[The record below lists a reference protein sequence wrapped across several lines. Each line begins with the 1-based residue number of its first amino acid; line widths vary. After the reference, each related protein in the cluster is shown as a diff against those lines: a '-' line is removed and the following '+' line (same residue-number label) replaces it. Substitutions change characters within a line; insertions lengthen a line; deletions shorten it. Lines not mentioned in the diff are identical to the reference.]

1 MEDNFNISNSE
12 PTGPVLT
19 LNPSGISEEIK
30 PVEEEK
36 LETNKPISDYERL
49 SEEEKKQVMEFS
61 KTINL
66 ENSQEVLQYGA
77 GAQSKI
83 SNFSD
88 DVLKSVSREGKATEV
103 NKDLIQLTTEIKSL
117 DTDDEPETGLKR
129 LFSFTKPVKD
139 KMENYSIKYNNI
151 SKNIDLIVDSLEG
164 HQRTLMKDVH
174 ILDSMYDNNLIYF
187 KELSMYILAGEEKL
201 KSYKEIDIQ
210 NQDQIAKQSS
220 DQIETQ
226 KLNDMLNLANRF
238 EKKLHDLKLSRT
250 ISLQMAP
257 QIRLIQ
263 NNDVQLV
270 EKIQSSILNS
280 IPIWKNNIVLTL
292 TMINSNKALESQ
304 KKVTDMT
311 NTLLQK
317 NSEMLKM
324 GSIDVAK
331 ANEES
336 IVSIETLQKT
346 NNDLIDTINSVLE
359 IQEEGRKKRYDATK
373 ELVRIEEELK
383 ENILKNSRNYVEQAK
398 GQGEIIDESK

>member
-1 MEDNFNISNSE
+1 MDENLNGISNLEE
-12 PTGPVLT
+12 PIAPTLT
-19 LNPSGISEEIK
+19 LNPTDGTSEEMQTEIEATK
-30 PVEEEK
+30 EVASK
-36 LETNKPISDYERL
+36 VINDFDRL
-49 SEEEKKQVMEFS
+49 SEAEKKQVLDFA

-66 ENSQEVLQYGA
+66 SNSQEILQYGA
-77 GAQSKI
+77 GAQAKI
-83 SNFSD
+83 SSFSD
-88 DVLKSVSREGKATEV
+88 DVLKNVSKEGKATEV
-103 NKDLIQLTTEIKSL
+103 NKDLIKLTTEIRSL
-117 DTDDEPETGLKR
+117 DSDDESETGIKKF
-129 LFSFTKPVKD
+129 FSFTKPVEK
-139 KMENYSIKYNNI
+139 KIENYSIKYNNI
-151 SKNIDLIVDSLEG
+151 AKNIDIIVDSLET
-164 HQRTLMKDVH
+164 HQRVLMKDVH
-174 ILDSMYDNNLIYF
+174 ILDGMYDNNLVYF
-187 KELSMYILAGEEKL
+187 KELTMYILAGEEKL
-201 KSYKEIDIQ
+201 KNYKENDIVK
-210 NQDQIAKQSS
+210 QDEIAKMSN

-226 KLNDMLNLANRF
+226 RLNDMLNLANRF

-317 NSEMLKM
+317 NSQMLKM
-324 GSIDVAK
+324 GSVEVAK

-346 NNDLIDTINSVLE
+346 NTDLIETINSVLE
-359 IQEEGRKKRYDATK
+359 IQEEGRKKRVDATK
-373 ELVRIEEELK
+373 ELVRIEQELK
-383 ENILKNSRNYVEQAK
+383 ESILKNSRNYVN
-398 GQGEIIDESK
+398 QGDKEV

>member
-1 MEDNFNISNSE
+1 MEENTNIISNLNE
-12 PTGPVLT
+12 PSAPILT
-19 LNPSGISEEIK
+19 LNPDSGTDELKKAEIEETK
-30 PVEEEK
+30 
-36 LETNKPISDYERL
+36 ETASKVINDFDRL
-49 SEEEKKQVMEFS
+49 TEDEKKQVMEFA

-66 ENSQEVLQYGA
+66 ANSQEILQYGA
-77 GAQSKI
+77 GAQAKI

-88 DVLKSVSREGKATEV
+88 DVLKSVSKEGKATEV
-103 NKDLIQLTTEIKSL
+103 NKDLIKLTTEIKSL
-117 DTDDEPETGLKR
+117 DSNEESETGLKK
-129 LFSFTKPVKD
+129 LFSFTKPIEK
-139 KMENYSIKYNNI
+139 KIENYSIKYNNI
-151 SKNIDLIVDSLEG
+151 SKNIDLIVDSLET

-174 ILDSMYDNNLIYF
+174 ILDGMYTNNLTYF
-187 KELSMYILAGEEKL
+187 KELTMYILAGEEKL
-201 KSYKEIDIQ
+201 KEYKEKDIIK
-210 NQDQIAKQSS
+210 QDTIAKDSN

-324 GSIDVAK
+324 GSIEVAK

-359 IQEEGRKKRYDATK
+359 IQEEGRKKRFDATK
-373 ELVRIEEELK
+373 ELVRIEQELK
-383 ENILKNSRNYVEQAK
+383 ESILKNSRNYVK
-398 GQGEIIDESK
+398 QGESNSQWI